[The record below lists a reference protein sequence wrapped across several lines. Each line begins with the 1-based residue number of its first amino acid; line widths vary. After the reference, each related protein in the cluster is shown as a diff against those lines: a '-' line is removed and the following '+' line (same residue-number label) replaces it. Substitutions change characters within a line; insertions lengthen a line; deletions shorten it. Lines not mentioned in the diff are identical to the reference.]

1 LTSFQDAASAN
12 VFEYFEETR
21 EEITDSQIVSPT
33 EQPLVMLDDGCKN
46 FQNQTVSKRAEKKPR
61 KM

>member
-1 LTSFQDAASAN
+1 VL
-12 VFEYFEETR
+12 EYFEETR

-33 EQPLVMLDDGCKN
+33 EQPSVMLDDGCQN
-46 FQNQTVSKRAEKKPR
+46 FHNQTVTKRAEKKPR